1 MHAGYELTT
10 FVVLP
15 IYNFGLLNHA
25 LIVAAIVSEF
35 WIITCMRNL
44 MCTLQIV
51 LQWSYGI
58 CQLKLHLCLILAY

>member
-25 LIVAAIVSEF
+25 LIVAAIIS
-35 WIITCMRNL
+35 
-44 MCTLQIV
+44 
-51 LQWSYGI
+51 
-58 CQLKLHLCLILAY
+58 